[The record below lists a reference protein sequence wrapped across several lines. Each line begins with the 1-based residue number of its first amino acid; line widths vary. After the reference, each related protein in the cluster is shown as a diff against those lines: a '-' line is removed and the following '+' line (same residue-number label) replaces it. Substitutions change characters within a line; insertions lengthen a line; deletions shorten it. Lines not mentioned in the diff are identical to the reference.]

1 MPLNTDR
8 NTPYMDAEILTLA
21 VAAGAEIFMGALV
34 CANAAG
40 YVVPGT
46 EATDLTYLGRA
57 DAHIDNTDGADGDV
71 VVPVRYGKGF
81 RFANSGTDP
90 VGQALLGKPAY
101 IVDDETVAGT
111 DGTGTRSESGIV
123 VGIDDAGVWIK

>member
-1 MPLNTDR
+1 MPLNADR
-8 NTPYMDAEILTLA
+8 NTPYMDAEILPLP
-21 VAAGAEIFMGALV
+21 VAAGVVIFMGALV
-34 CANAAG
+34 CADADGFVTPGAAS
-40 YVVPGT
+40 T
-46 EATDLTYLGRA
+46 TLTYLGRA
-57 DAHIDNTDGADGDV
+57 DAHVDNTNGADGDA
-71 VVPVRYGKGF
+71 VVPVRYGKAF

-90 VGQALLGKPAY
+90 VGQSLLGKPAY